1 MDGIGLEWF
10 EYCSGDI
17 PFASQKTLKISKEDK
32 EINSFAMQKMMK
44 KKTKNK
50 EEEDDPLQ
58 QCVQKHKHCKIN
70 KPTITKEEEE

>member
-1 MDGIGLEWF
+1 MDGMEWNGL
-10 EYCSGDI
+10 SSAVVI
-17 PFASQKTLKISKEDK
+17 SPFPPKKTLKISKEDK
-32 EINSFAMQKMMK
+32 EINSFAMQKMMM

-70 KPTITKEEEE
+70 KPTITREEEE